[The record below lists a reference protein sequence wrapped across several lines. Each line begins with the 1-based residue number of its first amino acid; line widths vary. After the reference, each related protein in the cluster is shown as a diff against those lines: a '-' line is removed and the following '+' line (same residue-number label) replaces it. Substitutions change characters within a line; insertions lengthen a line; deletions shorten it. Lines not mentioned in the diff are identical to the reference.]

1 MPELSIASRSLR
13 PSVFASLA
21 ERMKQLPPDHL
32 PLHIGDTY
40 RLPPEGARLE
50 QQSSDSRLY
59 RYSHPFGIADL
70 LNELATKLKVKNGL
84 TEASPDWLQ
93 VTCGATQAL
102 HCAAL
107 TLLNPGD
114 EVLVLAPYWP
124 LIIGILRSAGA
135 VPVQVPFSDRVK
147 AGQDPQDLVR
157 PHLTERTRALYF
169 ANPNN
174 PDGKV
179 YSRVEL
185 ESLAA
190 LARERD
196 LWVLADEVYEDYLY
210 DGREH
215 VSIAA
220 LEGMADRTH
229 TAFSFSKSYALAG
242 HRLGY
247 AVGPPAMTAVLRRV
261 ANHTVY
267 NVAATLQQAGLAA
280 IREGATFLQESRK
293 LYQQARDIL
302 HTGLTDQPLPQGG
315 GYFFLPCSDPQAAE
329 TLLHRALDEGLVLAP
344 GQGFGEAYG
353 HCLRICFTSAPPA
366 DIERAAALL
375 RRLR

>member
-1 MPELSIASRSLR
+1 MPALSNAAKTMR
-13 PSVFASLA
+13 PSLFASLA
-21 ERMKQLPPDHL
+21 ERMKALPSDHL

-50 QQSSDSRLY
+50 NQSHDPKLY
-59 RYSHPFGIADL
+59 RYSHPFGLPDFLTEI
-70 LNELATKLKVKNGL
+70 ATKLKNKNGIADA
-84 TEASPDWLQ
+84 TADWVQL
-93 VTCGATQAL
+93 TCGATQAL

-124 LIIGILRSAGA
+124 LIVGILRSTGA
-135 VPVQVPFSDRVK
+135 VPVQVPFSDRLK
-147 AGQDPQDLVR
+147 PGQDPQELVR

-174 PDGKV
+174 PDGKA
-179 YSRVEL
+179 YTRAEL

-190 LARERD
+190 FARQHD
-196 LWVLADEVYEDYLY
+196 LWVLSDEVYEDYLY

-215 VSIAA
+215 VSIAS
-220 LEGMADRTH
+220 LEGMAERTH

-247 AVGPPAMTAVLRRV
+247 AVGPPDMTAVLRRV

-280 IREGATFLQESRK
+280 MREGAAFLAESRR

-302 HTGLTDQPLPQGG
+302 HTGLPDQPRPQGG
-315 GYFFLPCSDPQAAE
+315 GYFFLPCADAQAAE
-329 TLLHRALDEGLVLAP
+329 SLLHRALDEALVLAP

-366 DIERAAALL
+366 DIERAAEIL